1 MEKYHGDFFIR
12 ANFVSVSNY
21 EGCSDGPIVE
31 TRGCGCCSS
40 RNTLTP
46 GRLDDVIVET
56 KDFLAKL
63 EKMRD
68 EADWNLIRKT
78 REENNDGR

>member
-1 MEKYHGDFFIR
+1 MEKYHGDFSIS
-12 ANFVSVSNY
+12 ANFVSVYNY
-21 EGCSDGPIVE
+21 EGCSDGPIVQ
-31 TRGCGCCSS
+31 TRGCSCCSS

-63 EKMRD
+63 EEMR
-68 EADWNLIRKT
+68 ENADWDLIRNM
-78 REENNDGR
+78 REENNN